1 MSVLSIGWTEA
12 GFTRV
17 EEAVSRFFGRY
28 GRLVTI
34 TDTIATVDDEFG
46 RPQFQEFVE
55 RVVTVDG
62 MSDQLGQAVMEAIRT
77 KNFQQAVDL
86 LNDEKMETE
95 GEIKWLSN

>member
-17 EEAVSRFFGRY
+17 EEAVSRFIGRY

-46 RPQFQEFVE
+46 RPQFQE
-55 RVVTVDG
+55 RVGRTIAFEG
-62 MSDQLGQAVMEAIRT
+62 MSDGRGAAVMQAIAN
-77 KNFQQAVDL
+77 KDFQQAVDL
-86 LNDEKMETE
+86 LNDEEIEE
-95 GEIKWLSN
+95 GDGAWQFN